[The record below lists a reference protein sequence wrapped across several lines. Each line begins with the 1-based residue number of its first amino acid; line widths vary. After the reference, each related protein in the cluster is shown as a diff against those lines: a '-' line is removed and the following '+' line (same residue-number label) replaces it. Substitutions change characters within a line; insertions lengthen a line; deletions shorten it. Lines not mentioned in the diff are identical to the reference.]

1 MKKYKLTLNSLKK
14 AQEAYCR
21 ATNKCIKCPFFRRVT
36 RKSFPFELHEACAEY
51 AMQHPDKAIE
61 LMGLEVVEEV
71 AEGINTRGKAVNP
84 RLAEILGVNAGEKF
98 QIPINGSIA
107 TFEITGD
114 GHFETTPPNMV
125 GSTYLLLEAI
135 ERPEIIIRQSRITP
149 EELAICKAV
158 GAKWLCMDDAGFKAD
173 LWNTK
178 PSKTDKGIYVAFGVD
193 PMARLQPYVFPS
205 LKPGDC
211 INVEEMMK

>member
-1 MKKYKLTLNSLKK
+1 MKKYRMTLETLQQ
-14 AQEAYCR
+14 AQEAFCHGPR
-21 ATNKCIKCPFFRRVT
+21 ISCCMDCPLQKAIHELQLNTCNDFIK
-36 RKSFPFELHEACAEY
+36 Y
-51 AMQHPDKAIE
+51 YPDKAAK

-71 AEGINTRGKAVNP
+71 EVAEDINALGKAVNP

-98 QIPINGSIA
+98 QIPINGSIV

-114 GHFETTPPNMV
+114 GHFETTPPNIV

-211 INVEEMMK
+211 INVEELMK

>member
-1 MKKYKLTLNSLKK
+1 MKKYLMKLDTLSAALSAFCDKMRD
-14 AQEAYCR
+14 CDD
-21 ATNKCIKCPFFRRVT
+21 CPFT
-36 RKSFPFELHEACAEY
+36 GRKIRGESCDDYCNAHPEEAA
-51 AMQHPDKAIE
+51 E

-84 RLAEILGVNAGEKF
+84 RLAEILGVNVGEKF

-211 INVEEMMK
+211 INVEELMK

>member
-1 MKKYKLTLNSLKK
+1 MKKYRMTFDSLE
-14 AQEAYCR
+14 EAHGIYCHR
-21 ATNKCIKCPFFRRVT
+21 RGCKGCTGCPFCDREVNDGTHHCDEFVKLFPN
-36 RKSFPFELHEACAEY
+36 KSA
-51 AMQHPDKAIE
+51 E

-71 AEGINTRGKAVNP
+71 EVAEGINALGKAVNP
-84 RLAEILGVNAGEKF
+84 RLAEILGVKVGESF
-98 QIPINGSIA
+98 MIPNNGGSV
-107 TFEITGD
+107 TFEITENGKFKTD
-114 GHFETTPPNMV
+114 PPNMV

-158 GAKWLCMDDAGFKAD
+158 GAKWLCMDDAGFKAE

-211 INVEEMMK
+211 INVEELMK